1 MGGMAG
7 ADFFRSLPVVE
18 APVAA
23 VLTYG
28 SDVLSVMEKYAV
40 LDESIKGKS
49 LKSMEHCVN
58 DQGDDNLKF
67 KVSLALPNCL
77 LV

>member
-1 MGGMAG
+1 
-7 ADFFRSLPVVE
+7 
-18 APVAA
+18 
-23 VLTYG
+23 
-28 SDVLSVMEKYAV
+28 MEKYAV